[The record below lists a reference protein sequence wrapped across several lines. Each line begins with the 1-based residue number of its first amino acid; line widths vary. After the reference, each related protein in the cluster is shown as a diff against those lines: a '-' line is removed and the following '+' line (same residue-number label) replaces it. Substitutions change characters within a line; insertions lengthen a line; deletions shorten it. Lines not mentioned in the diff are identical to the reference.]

1 MKIKPII
8 LCGGAGTRLWPES
21 KNNIPK
27 QFIDFGGWTLFK
39 KTLERIKDPIFDTPV
54 ISTNLKYLN
63 TTKKFLNNYKVK
75 NYTIVLEPIKKNTS
89 AAILSST
96 LLNEIDYQQPIFC
109 FPSDHLLEKKNKL
122 ITQLKKNI
130 KNLNNENI
138 FLFGIKPKTPSSE
151 YGYIMSKKK
160 SNNLSKVTRFIE
172 KPILSKA
179 KKILKRK
186 GLWNSGMIFANK
198 ISIISNF
205 LKHDPKT
212 LKFCLDSVINSKI
225 IKNTYFLNKQSF
237 LKIKSLS
244 FDYAILEKSKNINVI
259 NLDSPWND
267 LGDWKQITNVFKN
280 NKKKYFK
287 KKNVFYRPWGKYTNL
302 FYGKG
307 FLIKELV
314 VNSKSSISLQKHNH
328 RSEHWTVSSGK
339 PMITINKNKFFKK
352 PNESVFISCG
362 SIHRIENIFNTP
374 VKIMEVQIGSILR
387 ENDIIRYKD
396 IYGRVK

>member
-151 YGYIMSKKK
+151 YGYIMSKRK
-160 SNNLSKVTRFIE
+160 SNNISKVTRFIE

-212 LKFCLDSVINSKI
+212 LKFCLDSLIKSKI
-225 IKNTYFLNKQSF
+225 IKNTYILNKQSF
-237 LKIKSLS
+237 LKIKNLS

-280 NKKKYFK
+280 NKKNILKRRTFFIDPGANILIFFMEK
-287 KKNVFYRPWGKYTNL
+287 VF
-302 FYGKG
+302 
-307 FLIKELV
+307 
-314 VNSKSSISLQKHNH
+314 
-328 RSEHWTVSSGK
+328 
-339 PMITINKNKFFKK
+339 
-352 PNESVFISCG
+352 
-362 SIHRIENIFNTP
+362 
-374 VKIMEVQIGSILR
+374 
-387 ENDIIRYKD
+387 
-396 IYGRVK
+396 

>member
-151 YGYIMSKKK
+151 YGYIMSKRK
-160 SNNLSKVTRFIE
+160 SNNISKVTRFIE

-212 LKFCLDSVINSKI
+212 LKF
-225 IKNTYFLNKQSF
+225 
-237 LKIKSLS
+237 
-244 FDYAILEKSKNINVI
+244 
-259 NLDSPWND
+259 
-267 LGDWKQITNVFKN
+267 
-280 NKKKYFK
+280 
-287 KKNVFYRPWGKYTNL
+287 
-302 FYGKG
+302 
-307 FLIKELV
+307 
-314 VNSKSSISLQKHNH
+314 
-328 RSEHWTVSSGK
+328 
-339 PMITINKNKFFKK
+339 
-352 PNESVFISCG
+352 
-362 SIHRIENIFNTP
+362 
-374 VKIMEVQIGSILR
+374 
-387 ENDIIRYKD
+387 
-396 IYGRVK
+396 